1 MMEADL
7 LTLLPKVRGRY
18 QPHAPLGPQ
27 VWFRTGGPAEVL
39 FKPEDPDDL
48 KHFLKHTPPHIPI
61 TVIGVGSNLLIRDG
75 GVRGVVIKLGK
86 GFNEIRVE
94 GTTLIAGAAALDRTV
109 ALESAERG
117 LSGFEY
123 FIGIPGTI
131 GGAIKMN
138 AGAYGQE
145 VKDHLIS
152 CEVITRSGEQRTKT
166 LTQLGFT
173 YRTSTLSDD
182 EIVISASFQGVL
194 STPSIIHARLNE
206 IIQQREATQPVRSRT
221 GGSTFK
227 NPLPQKAWELIDQA
241 GCRGLKKGGAQI
253 SEKHCNFLIN
263 TGTATSSE
271 LESLAEEVRERVKE
285 KTGTFLQWEIKRI
298 GTPT

>member
-1 MMEADL
+1 MGTSL
-7 LTLLPKVRGRY
+7 LTHLPKVRGRY
-18 QPHAPLGPQ
+18 QPQAPLGPQ
-27 VWFRTGGPAEVL
+27 VWFRSGGPAEVL
-39 FKPEDPDDL
+39 FKPEDADDL
-48 KHFLKHTPPHIPI
+48 SHFFFHTPPEIPVTI
-61 TVIGVGSNLLIRDG
+61 IGVGSNLLVRDG

-94 GTTLIAGAAALDRTV
+94 GTTLTAGAAALDRTV

-117 LSGFEY
+117 LCGFEY

-152 CEVITRSGEQRTKT
+152 CEVINRMGKRYTKT
-166 LTQLGFT
+166 ATQLGFA
-173 YRTSTLSDD
+173 YRTSTLSSD
-182 EIVISASFQGVL
+182 EFLISATFQGHL
-194 STPSIIHARLNE
+194 GAPSSIHARLNE
-206 IIQQREATQPVRSRT
+206 IIEQREATQPVRSRT

-241 GCRGLKKGGAQI
+241 GCRGLSRGGAQI

-263 TGTATSSE
+263 TGTATSAD
-271 LESLAEEVRERVKE
+271 LEGLAEEVRQRVLD
-285 KTGTFLQWEIKRI
+285 KTGISLQWEIKRI
-298 GTPT
+298 GDPQ

>member
-1 MMEADL
+1 MESSL
-7 LTLLPKVRGRY
+7 LNLLPKVRGRY
-18 QPHAPLGPQ
+18 QPHSPLGPQ

-39 FKPEDPDDL
+39 FKPEDSDDL
-48 KHFLKHTPPHIPI
+48 QHFLKHTPLSIPVTI
-61 TVIGVGSNLLIRDG
+61 IGVGSNLLIRDG
-75 GVRGVVIKLGK
+75 GIPGVVIKLGK
-86 GFNEIRVE
+86 GFNEIIVE

-109 ALESAERG
+109 ALESAEKG

-152 CEVITRSGEQRTKT
+152 CDVLTRTGERLTKQASD
-166 LTQLGFT
+166 LHFT
-173 YRTSTLSDD
+173 HRTSQLPED
-182 EIVISASFQGVL
+182 EIVISATFKG
-194 STPSIIHARLNE
+194 TPAAPEAIHSRLNE
-206 IIQQREATQPVRSRT
+206 IMAQREATQPVRSRT

-241 GCRGLKKGGAQI
+241 GCRGLTKGGAQV

-263 TGTATSSE
+263 TGTATSTE
-271 LESLAEEVRERVKE
+271 LEALAEDVRQRVLD
-285 KTGTFLQWEIKRI
+285 KTGISLQWEIKRI
-298 GTPT
+298 GVPS

>member
-1 MMEADL
+1 MTSSL
-7 LTLLPKVRGRY
+7 ISRLPKVRGRY
-18 QPHAPLGPQ
+18 QPQTPLGPQ

-48 KHFLKHTPPHIPI
+48 QIFLKHTPTSIPV

-75 GVRGVVIKLGK
+75 GVPGVVIKLGK
-86 GFNEIRVE
+86 GFNEIKVQ
-94 GTTLIAGAAALDRTV
+94 GTTLTAGAAALDRTV
-109 ALESAERG
+109 ALESAEKG

-152 CEVITRSGEQRTKT
+152 CEVLTRQGEHKVRTKDE
-166 LTQLGFT
+166 LHFSH
-173 YRTSTLSDD
+173 RTSQLSED
-182 EIVISASFQGVL
+182 EIVISATFRG
-194 STPSIIHARLNE
+194 TPADPATIHARLTE
-206 IIQQREATQPVRSRT
+206 IMAQREATQPVRSRT

-227 NPLPQKAWELIDQA
+227 NPLPQKAWKLIDQA
-241 GCRGLKKGGAQI
+241 GCRGLTKGGAQV

-263 TGTATSSE
+263 TGSASSAE
-271 LESLAEEVRERVKE
+271 LEALAEEVRQRVLD
-285 KTGTFLQWEIKRI
+285 KTGIPLQWEIQRI
-298 GTPT
+298 GVPS

>member
-1 MMEADL
+1 MGEDL
-7 LTLLPKVRGRY
+7 INLLPKIRGRY
-18 QPHAPLGPQ
+18 QAEAPLGPY
-27 VWFRTGGPAEVL
+27 VWFRSGGPAQVL
-39 FKPEDPDDL
+39 FKPADAQDL
-48 KHFLKHTPPHIPI
+48 QHFLKHTPQSIPL

-75 GVRGVVIKLGK
+75 GVKGVVIKLGK

-94 GTTLIAGAAALDRTV
+94 GTTLTIGAAALDHTV
-109 ALESAERG
+109 ALESAEQG

-152 CEVITRSGEQRTKT
+152 CDIISRSGERFTKKT
-166 LTQLGFT
+166 DQLDFA
-173 YRTSTLSDD
+173 YRSSNIADTDIIIAATFQGRSGTPEAIHTRLK
-182 EIVISASFQGVL
+182 EIV
-194 STPSIIHARLNE
+194 H
-206 IIQQREATQPVRSRT
+206 QRESTQPVRSRT

-241 GCRGLKKGGAQI
+241 GCRGLTLGGAQI

-263 TGTATSSE
+263 TGNATSAD
-271 LESLAEEVRERVKE
+271 LENLAETVRKRVQE
-285 KTGTFLQWEIKRI
+285 KTGVLLQWEIKRI
-298 GTPT
+298 GVSS